1 MKRVREGLCLDL
13 LRNRCMALTRH
24 VMVCVASRL
33 DLYGSVL
40 DTLM

>member
-1 MKRVREGLCLDL
+1 MLGSAEKSLHGSDW
-13 LRNRCMALTRH
+13 H
-24 VMVCVASRL
+24 VMVCVAARL